1 MGQNVSNALGAL
13 LQPNRFGA
21 GVEVHVYEANIYDS
35 SDGQGNFS
43 ANDCNFGS
51 GFPAL
56 PTDPYFASWNGEIA
70 TQVSA
75 KGQTLSDIHGFFYNH
90 GFNHPPNWYA
100 NDCTHPSQLGH
111 DQLRRYFYFQ
121 ITGEALP

>member
-1 MGQNVSNALGAL
+1 M
-13 LQPNRFGA
+13 
-21 GVEVHVYEANIYDS
+21 
-35 SDGQGNFS
+35 
-43 ANDCNFGS
+43 
-51 GFPAL
+51 

-75 KGQTLSDIHGFFYNH
+75 KGQSVSDIHGVFYNH